1 MGGLWAQFIQMGAET
16 TAAGTAIAS
25 TIVWRGEGE
34 NLSDDREVTF
44 IDERTG
50 ILTNTLRTYTPKLLG
65 SLTMAATPATFEQLP
80 YLFEAGIAIEAATQD
95 GSGSDYIYAYDVGYN
110 AVNTLETYTIET
122 GDNQQAEEM
131 AYCFVESFVL
141 SGNAGEAVMMSAK
154 WLGRTPSTTTKTP
167 SLAHQT
173 VEEIKA
179 SDAVFAID
187 AIDGTP
193 GTGVTTATLLSW
205 TLSVTTGW
213 KPRWT
218 CDSGEIY
225 FALAYFDKSSFEA
238 KLDVVYEHNATG
250 VAQKAVW
257 IAETPQ
263 IFEIL
268 IEGAA
273 VTTAGT
279 TYSKKTLK
287 LDMVGKYETFESLSD
302 QDGNSTVAATIKLG
316 WDEGDI
322 DRSALV
328 AVVVNELSA
337 LV

>member
-1 MGGLWAQFIQMGAET
+1 
-16 TAAGTAIAS
+16 
-25 TIVWRGEGE
+25 
-34 NLSDDREVTF
+34 
-44 IDERTG
+44 
-50 ILTNTLRTYTPKLLG
+50 
-65 SLTMAATPATFEQLP
+65 
-80 YLFEAGIAIEAATQD
+80 
-95 GSGSDYIYAYDVGYN
+95 
-110 AVNTLETYTIET
+110 
-122 GDNQQAEEM
+122 
-131 AYCFVESFVL
+131 
-141 SGNAGEAVMMSAK
+141 MMSAK

-167 SLAHQT
+167 SLAHQA

-187 AIDGTP
+187 AINGTP
-193 GTGVTTATLLSW
+193 GTGVTTTTLLSW

-213 KPRWT
+213 KPKWT

-225 FALAYFDKSSFEA
+225 FAYAYFDKSSFEA

-250 VAQKAVW
+250 VAQKAIW
-257 IAETPQ
+257 IAETPR

-268 IEGAA
+268 IEGSA

-316 WDEGDI
+316 WATLDP